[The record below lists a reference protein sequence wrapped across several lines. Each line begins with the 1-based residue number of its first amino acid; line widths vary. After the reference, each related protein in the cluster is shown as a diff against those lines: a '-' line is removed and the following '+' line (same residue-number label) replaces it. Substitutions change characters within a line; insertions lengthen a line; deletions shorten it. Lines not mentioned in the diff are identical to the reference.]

1 MKFNETQT
9 ILKEE
14 TSPINFE
21 QQLIEYQN
29 RISNILESF
38 TDAFFEVD
46 RDWIV
51 TYWNKEA
58 ERLLKTSREN
68 IIGQNLW
75 EVFKDAIPL
84 RFFIEYHKAVDQ
96 NIAIRFEEYF
106 PPLHIWVE
114 VAAFPTGNGLSVYF
128 KDISA
133 NKEATKVLEMERKKY
148 NDLFNLSPVPQWVY
162 DVNSFQFLDVNQA
175 AVDHYG
181 YSKKEFFEMTIKD
194 IRPLED
200 VAAFEDMHCT
210 SIIPGL
216 FNKSSVRHQKKN
228 RDIIDVC
235 VEGNSVCFEGKDA
248 RLVMVIDRTS
258 ELKAGKALQE
268 SLRRFDIVSKATSD
282 AIWDWDMQTG
292 EVIWNKGIKGIFGHP
307 IMVYTERWFKDQ
319 IHADD
324 KVRVHDSFRLMI
336 KNKHT
341 RLSTEYRFKCAD
353 GSYRHVLDRAFIIFD
368 NQGIQQ
374 E

>member
-181 YSKKEFFEMTIKD
+181 YSKKEFF
-194 IRPLED
+194 
-200 VAAFEDMHCT
+200 
-210 SIIPGL
+210 
-216 FNKSSVRHQKKN
+216 
-228 RDIIDVC
+228 
-235 VEGNSVCFEGKDA
+235 
-248 RLVMVIDRTS
+248 
-258 ELKAGKALQE
+258 
-268 SLRRFDIVSKATSD
+268 
-282 AIWDWDMQTG
+282 
-292 EVIWNKGIKGIFGHP
+292 
-307 IMVYTERWFKDQ
+307 
-319 IHADD
+319 
-324 KVRVHDSFRLMI
+324 
-336 KNKHT
+336 
-341 RLSTEYRFKCAD
+341 
-353 GSYRHVLDRAFIIFD
+353 
-368 NQGIQQ
+368 
-374 E
+374 

>member
-1 MKFNETQT
+1 
-9 ILKEE
+9 
-14 TSPINFE
+14 
-21 QQLIEYQN
+21 
-29 RISNILESF
+29 
-38 TDAFFEVD
+38 
-46 RDWIV
+46 
-51 TYWNKEA
+51 
-58 ERLLKTSREN
+58 
-68 IIGQNLW
+68 
-75 EVFKDAIPL
+75 
-84 RFFIEYHKAVDQ
+84 
-96 NIAIRFEEYF
+96 
-106 PPLHIWVE
+106 
-114 VAAFPTGNGLSVYF
+114 
-128 KDISA
+128 
-133 NKEATKVLEMERKKY
+133 
-148 NDLFNLSPVPQWVY
+148 
-162 DVNSFQFLDVNQA
+162 
-175 AVDHYG
+175 
-181 YSKKEFFEMTIKD
+181 MTIKD

-368 NQGIQQ
+368 NQGIPTRMIGSLQDITDRVTQVNAIALQNKKLKEISWIQSHKVRSPLTKILGLVGLISESNKDHAVVHEIIPLLKVSAEELDQVLIEIVKKAQQ
-374 E
+374 N